1 VQISALSQA
10 VMKRWIRGAAMIV
23 GLMTVLEGCAAAVR
37 DADGTPDGGWLT
49 LAASSERS
57 QPGCPVSLRV
67 SIGPGAPEI
76 VRGEVR
82 WRVAHGKRAR
92 EGHFPLS
99 LPAAAESTARDV
111 EVAFKPPEPGVY
123 RIDARVEGPDGR
135 QSTARLYHYVAH
147 VTPFSRPRACDADPS
162 LPHEVSAP

>member
-1 VQISALSQA
+1 MQIRALSRA
-10 VMKRWIRGAAMIV
+10 TMKRWIRGAAMIA
-23 GLMTVLEGCAAAVR
+23 GLMTALGGCVAAVR
-37 DADGTPDGGWLT
+37 GADGTPDGGWLT

-57 QPGCPVSLRV
+57 QPGCPVSLWV
-67 SIGPGAPEI
+67 SIGPGAPEV

-99 LPAAAESTARDV
+99 LPSAAESTARDV
-111 EVAFKPPEPGVY
+111 EVAFKPPGPGVY

-147 VTPFSRPRACDADPS
+147 VIPFSRPRACDTNPS
-162 LPHEVSAP
+162 PPHEVSAP